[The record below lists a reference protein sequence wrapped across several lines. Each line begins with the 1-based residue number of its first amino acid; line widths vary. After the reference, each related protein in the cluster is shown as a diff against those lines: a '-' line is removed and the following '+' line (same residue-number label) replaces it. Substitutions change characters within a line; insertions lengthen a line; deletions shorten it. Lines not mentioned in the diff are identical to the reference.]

1 MKSNKQML
9 ATELGDIRLYECP
22 HCSWEWFEF
31 CDADEYPEYCPHCG
45 DHLDLDWKDDDDD

>member
-1 MKSNKQML
+1 MKSTLQML
-9 ATELGDIRLYECP
+9 ETELGDIRLYRCM

-45 DHLDLDWKDDDDD
+45 DTLSSDHD